1 MFRFQ
6 VGLTLILCAV
16 ALAFAGWFDGVVFL
30 YGLMGASW
38 I

>member
-16 ALAFAGWFDGVVFL
+16 VLALAGWFDGVSVL
-30 YGLMGASW
+30 IDYVGGLL
-38 I
+38 